1 VGDVQVTQGDLAGAL
16 KSYQSDFA
24 IADRLVKS
32 DLSNAEWQRDLS
44 ISNERLGDIL
54 LAQGNVPAALEQY
67 RASLDRMVPIRDRDA
82 SNVDLQRFTSVML
95 AKLANAYRAS
105 NDKAKARGFLRQ
117 GQEIMARLT
126 TLSPDNAVWK
136 NDFAWF
142 EWQIK
147 ELGQ

>member
-1 VGDVQVTQGDLAGAL
+1 
-16 KSYQSDFA
+16 
-24 IADRLVKS
+24 
-32 DLSNAEWQRDLS
+32 
-44 ISNERLGDIL
+44 
-54 LAQGNVPAALEQY
+54 
-67 RASLDRMVPIRDRDA
+67 MVPIRDRDA
-82 SNVDLQRFTSVML
+82 SNVDLQRFTSVTL

-126 TLSPDNAVWK
+126 KLSPDNAVWK

-142 EWQIK
+142 EGQIK